1 MQNDLF
7 ILHDDVV
14 EYTDEQLEKLETEL
28 YDLSDEVYNY
38 VTETGK
44 FIEEWN
50 AYSDLFET
58 EEFLTVFSC
67 ENVEINIERFR
78 ELCKNKNVKTL
89 SETLI
94 KNVSEIYSI
103 LTAYIADEPTEDNLN

>member
-14 EYTDEQLEKLETEL
+14 EYSEQELEKIETEL

-44 FIEEWN
+44 FVEEWN
-50 AYSDLFET
+50 TYSDLFET
-58 EEFLTVFSC
+58 EEFMTVFSC
-67 ENVEINIERFR
+67 ENVEINIDRFR

-89 SETLI
+89 AETLV

-103 LTAYIADEPTEDNLN
+103 LTAYITDETDEEKLN

>member
-1 MQNDLF
+1 MQDDLF

-14 EYTDEQLEKLETEL
+14 DYTDEQLLDIETEL
-28 YDLSDEVYNY
+28 YNLSDELYNY
-38 VTETGK
+38 VIETGK

-50 AYSDLFET
+50 AYSDLFDT
-58 EEFLTVFSC
+58 EEFETVFSC

-78 ELCKNKNVKTL
+78 ELCNNKNVKTL
-89 SETLI
+89 AETLV

-103 LTAYIADEPTEDNLN
+103 LTAYITDETDTEKLN